1 MPNRNRAPG
10 GHQPRRTMVKLP
22 SRAPLEA
29 EVYCRPIA
37 CVAKP
42 RKSHTLPKK
51 HSGESTSVGL
61 WTCTDPHLVGVLVGV
76 LLGSCSGRGVVE
88 AVNPCQFVMLLQNSD
103 PPFDGFDAEAEG
115 NQTSDGALTKMETH
129 PCSLVL
135 LTNGW
140 IAMVNEEE
148 PFMKPAWLH
157 HFTTKLT

>member
-1 MPNRNRAPG
+1 
-10 GHQPRRTMVKLP
+10 MVKLP

-29 EVYCRPIA
+29 EVYCRPTA

-88 AVNPCQFVMLLQNSD
+88 AVNSCQFVMLLQNSD

-115 NQTSDGALTKMETH
+115 NQTSDGTLKKWRRIRVASHGPRPFDKWLDCNGKRRGTLHET
-129 PCSLVL
+129 CLVASLYNQTDL
-135 LTNGW
+135 KQTPN
-140 IAMVNEEE
+140 
-148 PFMKPAWLH
+148 
-157 HFTTKLT
+157 